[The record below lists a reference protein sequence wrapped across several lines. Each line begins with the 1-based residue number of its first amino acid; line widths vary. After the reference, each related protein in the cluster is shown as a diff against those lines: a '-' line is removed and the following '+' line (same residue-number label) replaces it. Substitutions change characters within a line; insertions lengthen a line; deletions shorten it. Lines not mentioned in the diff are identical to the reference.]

1 MVDVD
6 SIFEQRKK
14 EIEFYYSILIEM
26 DKDNKTIINTIDN
39 PLLFKIMKSNFIL
52 MLYNMVEA
60 TVITGMI
67 EIFNQ
72 VKSENCA
79 YSAVIDE
86 IKNVWRDYKVKQIY
100 NNQSSELK
108 TYTNRVKSIVE
119 DITSDKPLVL
129 VRDMMA
135 INGNLNAQKI
145 KKLCDEYRIRYR
157 VSDEKEY
164 LEQVRKKRN
173 ALAHGDESFSNCSRD
188 LTILDLE
195 EIKDTVVNFLK
206 GIIKGM
212 TNYCDKK
219 LYLLSVD

>member
-1 MVDVD
+1 MVDVNN
-6 SIFEQRKK
+6 IFDERKE
-14 EIEFYYSILIEM
+14 EIEFYYSVLIEM
-26 DKDNKTIINTIDN
+26 DKDNKDVINTINN
-39 PLLFKIMKSNFIL
+39 PLLFKIMKSNFVL

-60 TVITGMI
+60 TVITGMM
-67 EIFNQ
+67 EIFSQ
-72 VKSENCA
+72 VKGESCT

-86 IKNVWRDYKVKQIY
+86 IKDVWRDYKVKQVY

-108 TYTNRVKSIVE
+108 TYTKRVKSIVE

-129 VRDMMA
+129 VRDMVA
-135 INGNLNAQKI
+135 INGNLNAQRI

-157 VSDEKEY
+157 VSDKKDF

-188 LTILDLE
+188 LTISDLE
-195 EIKDTVVNFLK
+195 DIKDTVLRFLK

-212 TNYCDKK
+212 TDYCDNKA
-219 LYLLSVD
+219 YLLSK